1 MLDASQNESDLHI
14 FCPQKYNNGTLFQE
28 NFVGNVAAFY
38 VFKWRHSE
46 VIVVKLTPA
55 APNKISHK
63 MYIFDIWKN

>member
-38 VFKWRHSE
+38 VFK
-46 VIVVKLTPA
+46 
-55 APNKISHK
+55 
-63 MYIFDIWKN
+63 